1 MAFGLLGTIIPPTKQ
16 NTTWYT
22 GTADKLTVG
31 KISVTSKNPDKAL
44 IRLGYLDG
52 GEVRYFEYNKLI
64 RYQETYETQ
73 DIHLGSGQQ
82 LVVRSDRT
90 DINFLYYGQ
99 TVSDYLNPIKSG
111 VLNNIISNSTTPKT
125 IFVAPSG
132 SRVSA
137 TLSMCNLGSD
147 ISRVKIG
154 ISDAGLGDFD
164 SREYIEYNITIKP
177 GQTYTRTD
185 LKLQE
190 GQTLVGSSDNGSN
203 ISFLCHGRL
212 YYAITGLPDSD
223 DLIVLGNAR
232 ISGNVGIGITASTN
246 TKFHVDGSSI
256 LTGDVNITGGNL
268 DVAKSLNVKG
278 DETNLFTT
286 KVRIKDS
293 NLEIGYVLPGSF
305 TGDIVSGTNV
315 ITNVGDTSGIAI
327 GMIITIPNPNQVTI
341 PADTKV
347 TNVSG
352 TTVEVDNNFQ
362 GTGSDSV
369 TFDTAGASN
378 QTANTGGITVKAGS
392 DIDKTIKWQIDNS
405 QFNFSEGINLAAGK
419 QFTLDNVAVLTHD
432 QVLGMGITM
441 HYPATY
447 SPTGVSTEHIPT
459 QKSTDDL
466 ISTRGKFVN
475 LSAFFAAGIDF

>member
-52 GEVRYFEYNKLI
+52 GEIRYFEYNKLI

-73 DIHLGSGQQ
+73 DIHLGSGQS

-111 VLNNIISNSTTPKT
+111 VLNNIISTNTTPKT

-132 SRVSA
+132 SRVNA

-154 ISDAGLGDFD
+154 ISNGGLGSFD
-164 SREYIEYNITIKP
+164 SKEYIEYNITIKP

-190 GQTLVGSSDNGSN
+190 GQTLVGSSDNGSS

-223 DLIVLGNAR
+223 DLMVLGNAR
-232 ISGNVGIGITASTN
+232 ISGSVGIGITADVN

-256 LTGDVNITGGNL
+256 LTGDVNITGGSL
-268 DVAKSLNVKG
+268 DVAKSLTVRG
-278 DETNLFTT
+278 DETNLLSN
-286 KVRIKDS
+286 KVRIKDA
-293 NLEIGYVLPGSF
+293 NIEIGYVLPSAFSGNVSAGSNF
-305 TGDIVSGTNV
+305 
-315 ITNVGDTSGIAI
+315 ITNVLDTSGIAI
-327 GMIITIPNPNQVTI
+327 GMVLSIPNPNTVTI
-341 PADTKV
+341 PGDTKV
-347 TNVSG
+347 TSISG
-352 TTVEVDNNFQ
+352 TTVEVNNNFT
-362 GTGSDSV
+362 GTGTDYV
-369 TFDTAGASN
+369 TFDTAGSSN
-378 QTANTGGITVKAGS
+378 QTADDAGITIKAGS
-392 DIDKTIKWQIDNS
+392 DIDKTIKWNIINS

-419 QFTLDNVAVLTHD
+419 QFTVNDVAVLTHD

-441 HYPATY
+441 HYPTTY
-447 SPTGVSTEHIPT
+447 NPTGISTEHLPT

-466 ISTRGKFVN
+466 IHARQRDVS

>member
-52 GEVRYFEYNKLI
+52 GEIRYFEYNKLI

-73 DIHLGSGQQ
+73 DIHLGSGQS

-90 DINFLYYGQ
+90 NINFLYYGQ

-111 VLNNIISNSTTPKT
+111 VLNNIISTNTTPKT

-154 ISDAGLGDFD
+154 ISDSDLGSFD
-164 SREYIEYNITIKP
+164 SKEYIEYNITIKP

-190 GQTLVGSSDNGSN
+190 GQTLVGSSDDGSN

-232 ISGNVGIGITASTN
+232 ISGNVGIGITASEN

-268 DVAKSLNVKG
+268 DVAKSLTVKG
-278 DETNLFTT
+278 DDTNLNSN

-293 NLEIGYVLPGSF
+293 NIELGYVLPGSF
-305 TGDIVSGTNV
+305 TGDIVAGTNV

-378 QTANTGGITVKAGS
+378 QTANDGGITLKAGS

-405 QFNFSEGINLAAGK
+405 QFNFSEGINIPVGK
-419 QFTLDNVAVLTHD
+419 QYTLDNVAVLTHD

-441 HYPATY
+441 HYPTSY

>member
-1 MAFGLLGTIIPPTKQ
+1 M
-16 NTTWYT
+16 
-22 GTADKLTVG
+22 
-31 KISVTSKNPDKAL
+31 
-44 IRLGYLDG
+44 
-52 GEVRYFEYNKLI
+52 
-64 RYQETYETQ
+64 
-73 DIHLGSGQQ
+73 
-82 LVVRSDRT
+82 
-90 DINFLYYGQ
+90 
-99 TVSDYLNPIKSG
+99 
-111 VLNNIISNSTTPKT
+111 
-125 IFVAPSG
+125 
-132 SRVSA
+132 
-137 TLSMCNLGSD
+137 
-147 ISRVKIG
+147 
-154 ISDAGLGDFD
+154 
-164 SREYIEYNITIKP
+164 
-177 GQTYTRTD
+177 
-185 LKLQE
+185 
-190 GQTLVGSSDNGSN
+190 
-203 ISFLCHGRL
+203 
-212 YYAITGLPDSD
+212 PDSD

-327 GMIITIPNPNQVTI
+327 GMIISIPNPNQVTI

-419 QFTLDNVAVLTHD
+419 QFTLDNVAVLTHN

-441 HYPATY
+441 HFQQHIVLL
-447 SPTGVSTEHIPT
+447 VSVLNIYQHKRVLMI
-459 QKSTDDL
+459 
-466 ISTRGKFVN
+466 
-475 LSAFFAAGIDF
+475 

>member
-31 KISVTSKNPDKAL
+31 KISITSKNPDKAS

-52 GEVRYFEYNKLI
+52 SDIKYFEYNKII

-73 DIHLGSGQQ
+73 DIHLGSGQS

-99 TVSDYLNPIKSG
+99 TVSDYLNPLKSG
-111 VLNNIISNSTTPKT
+111 VLNNIISTNTIPKT

-132 SRVSA
+132 SRVNA

-147 ISRVKIG
+147 TSRVRIG
-154 ISDAGLGDFD
+154 ISDSDLGSFD
-164 SREYIEYNITIKP
+164 SKEYIEYNITIKP

-223 DLIVLGNAR
+223 DLMVLGNAR
-232 ISGNVGIGITASTN
+232 ISGSVGIGITADQN
-246 TKFHVDGSSI
+246 IKFHVNGSSI
-256 LTGDVNITGGNL
+256 LTGDVNISGGSLN
-268 DVAKSLNVKG
+268 VAKSLTVGG
-278 DETNLFTT
+278 DEVNLNSTQI
-286 KVRIKDS
+286 RIKDS
-293 NLEIGYVLPGSF
+293 NLDIGYVLPGVF
-305 TGDIVSGTNV
+305 SGNATAGSNLISNVTN
-315 ITNVGDTSGIAI
+315 TSGIAI
-327 GMIITIPNPNQVTI
+327 GMIISIPNPNTVTI
-341 PADTKV
+341 PGDTKV
-347 TNVSG
+347 TNVTG
-352 TTVEVDNNFQ
+352 TNVEINNNFT
-362 GTGSDSV
+362 GTGSDYV
-369 TFDTAGASN
+369 TFDTAGSSN
-378 QTANTGGITVKAGS
+378 QTADGGGFTIKAGS
-392 DIDKTIKWQIDNS
+392 DLDKSIKWQINNN

-419 QFTLDNVAVLTHD
+419 QITINDVDVLTHN

-441 HYPATY
+441 NYPADY
-447 SPTGVSTEHIPT
+447 SPTGVSTAHIPT

>member
-22 GTADKLTVG
+22 GTSDNLTVG

-52 GEVRYFEYNKLI
+52 GEIRYFEYNKLI

-73 DIHLGSGQQ
+73 DIHLGSGQS

-111 VLNNIISNSTTPKT
+111 VLNNIISTNTTPKT
-125 IFVAPSG
+125 IFIAPSG

-154 ISDAGLGDFD
+154 ISDGDLGSFD

-232 ISGNVGIGITASTN
+232 ISGNVGIGITAEQN
-246 TKFHVDGSSI
+246 TKFHVDGNSI
-256 LTGDVNITGGNL
+256 LTGNVNISGGNL
-268 DVAKSLNVKG
+268 DVGKSLTVKG
-278 DETNLFTT
+278 DETNLSTV
-286 KVRIKDS
+286 KLRIKDS
-293 NLEIGYVLPGSF
+293 NIELGYVLPGSF
-305 TGDIVSGTNV
+305 TGDIVAGTNV

-378 QTANTGGITVKAGS
+378 QTANTGGIIIKAGS

-405 QFNFSEGINLAAGK
+405 QFNFSEGINLASGK

-441 HYPATY
+441 HYPTSY

>member
-22 GTADKLTVG
+22 GTDDKLTVG
-31 KISVTSKNPDKAL
+31 KISITSKNLDRAS

-52 GEVRYFEYNKLI
+52 SNIKYFEYNKTI

-73 DIHLGSGQQ
+73 DIHLGSGQS
-82 LVVRSDRT
+82 LVVRSDKT

-111 VLNNIISNSTTPKT
+111 ILNHIYSTNTIPKA

-132 SRVSA
+132 SRVNT

-154 ISDAGLGDFD
+154 ISNAALNDFD
-164 SREYIEYNITIKP
+164 AKEYIEYNITIKP

-203 ISFLCHGRL
+203 ISFICHGRL

-223 DLIVLGNAR
+223 DLMVLGNAR
-232 ISGNVGIGITASTN
+232 ISGNVGIGITAE

-256 LTGDVNITGGNL
+256 ITGDVNISGGNL

-278 DETNLFTT
+278 DSTNLNSN

-293 NLEIGYVLPGSF
+293 NVEIGYVLPGVFSGNV
-305 TGDIVSGTNV
+305 TAGTNT
-315 ITNVGDTSGIAI
+315 IQNVVDTSGVAI
-327 GMIITIPNPNQVTI
+327 GMIITIPNPNTVTI
-341 PADTKV
+341 PADTRV
-347 TNVSG
+347 TNVTG
-352 TTVEVDNNFQ
+352 TIVEVNNTFT
-362 GTGSDSV
+362 GNGSDFV
-369 TFDTAGASN
+369 QFDTPGASN
-378 QTANTGGITVKAGS
+378 QTADGGGLTLKAGS
-392 DIDKTIKWQIDNS
+392 DVDKTIKWQIDNS
-405 QFNFSEGINLAAGK
+405 RFNFSEGINLAVGK
-419 QFTLDNVAVLTHD
+419 KLTVNNVEVLTHD

-441 HYPATY
+441 NYPADY
-447 SPTGVSTEHIPT
+447 NPVGVSTEHIT
-459 QKSTDDL
+459 TVKASDDL
-466 ISTRGKFVN
+466 ISARQKDMGLSSFFVQG
-475 LSAFFAAGIDF
+475 F

>member
-22 GTADKLTVG
+22 GTDDKLTVG
-31 KISVTSKNPDKAL
+31 KISITSKNLDRAS

-52 GEVRYFEYNKLI
+52 SNIKYFEYNKTI

-73 DIHLGSGQQ
+73 DIHLGSGQS
-82 LVVRSDRT
+82 LVVRSDKT

-111 VLNNIISNSTTPKT
+111 ILNHIYSTNTIPKA

-132 SRVSA
+132 SRVNT

-154 ISDAGLGDFD
+154 ISNAALNDFD
-164 SREYIEYNITIKP
+164 AKEYIEYNITIKP

-190 GQTLVGSSDNGSN
+190 GQTLVGSSDSGSSV
-203 ISFLCHGRL
+203 SFLCHGRL

-223 DLIVLGNAR
+223 DLMVLGNAR
-232 ISGNVGIGITASTN
+232 ISGNVGIGITAE

-256 LTGDVNITGGNL
+256 LTGDVNISGGNL
-268 DVAKSLNVKG
+268 DVAKSLTVKG
-278 DETNLFTT
+278 DETNLSSV
-286 KVRIKDS
+286 KLRIKDS
-293 NLEIGYVLPGSF
+293 NVEIGYVLPGAF
-305 TGDIVSGTNV
+305 SGNV
-315 ITNVGDTSGIAI
+315 IAGQNTIINVTDTSGIAI
-327 GMIITIPNPNQVTI
+327 GMIISIPNPNTVTI
-341 PADTKV
+341 PGNTKV
-347 TNVSG
+347 TNVIG
-352 TTVEVDNNFQ
+352 TTVEVDNNF
-362 GTGSDSV
+362 TGSGSDYV

-378 QTANTGGITVKAGS
+378 QTANNGGITIKAGA
-392 DIDKTIKWQIDNS
+392 DLDKSIKWQIDNS
-405 QFNFSEGINLAAGK
+405 QFNFSEGINLVAGK
-419 QFTLDNVAVLTHD
+419 QFTVNDVAVLTHD

-441 HYPATY
+441 SYPVDY
-447 SPTGVSTEHIPT
+447 SPTGVSTAHIPT

>member
-52 GEVRYFEYNKLI
+52 GEIRYFEYNKLI
-64 RYQETYETQ
+64 KYQETYETQ
-73 DIHLGSGQQ
+73 DIHLGSGQS

-99 TVSDYLNPIKSG
+99 TVSDYLNPLKSG
-111 VLNNIISNSTTPKT
+111 VLNNIISTNTIPKT

-132 SRVSA
+132 SRVNA

-147 ISRVKIG
+147 TSRVRIG
-154 ISDAGLGDFD
+154 ISDSDLGSFD
-164 SREYIEYNITIKP
+164 SKEYIEYNITIKP

-223 DLIVLGNAR
+223 DLMVLGNAR
-232 ISGNVGIGITASTN
+232 ISGSVGIGITADQN
-246 TKFHVDGSSI
+246 TKFHVNGSSI
-256 LTGDVNITGGNL
+256 LTGDVNISGGSLN
-268 DVAKSLNVKG
+268 VAKSLTVGG
-278 DETNLFTT
+278 DEVNLNSTQI
-286 KVRIKDS
+286 RIKDS
-293 NLEIGYVLPGSF
+293 NLDIGYVLPGVF
-305 TGDIVSGTNV
+305 SGNATAGSNV
-315 ITNVGDTSGIAI
+315 ISNVTNTSGIAI
-327 GMIITIPNPNQVTI
+327 GMIISIPNPNTVTI
-341 PADTKV
+341 TGDTKV
-347 TNVSG
+347 TNVIG
-352 TTVEVDNNFQ
+352 TNVEVNNNF
-362 GTGSDSV
+362 TGSGSDYIN
-369 TFDTAGASN
+369 FDTAGSSN
-378 QTANTGGITVKAGS
+378 QTADGGGITIKAGA
-392 DIDKTIKWQIDNS
+392 DLDKSIKWQINNN
-405 QFNFSEGINLAAGK
+405 QFNFSEGINLVAGK
-419 QFTLDNVAVLTHD
+419 QFTVNDVAVLTHD

-441 HYPATY
+441 SYPVDY
-447 SPTGVSTEHIPT
+447 SPAGVSTAHIPT

>member
-31 KISVTSKNPDKAL
+31 KISITSKNPDKAS

-52 GEVRYFEYNKLI
+52 SDIKYFEYNKII

-73 DIHLGSGQQ
+73 DIHLGSGQS

-90 DINFLYYGQ
+90 NINFLYYGQ

-111 VLNNIISNSTTPKT
+111 VLNNIISTNTIPKT

-132 SRVSA
+132 SRVNA

-154 ISDAGLGDFD
+154 ISDGGLGSFD
-164 SREYIEYNITIKP
+164 SKEYIEYNITIKP

-190 GQTLVGSSDNGSN
+190 GQTLVGSSDSGSSV
-203 ISFLCHGRL
+203 SFLCHGRL

-223 DLIVLGNAR
+223 DLMVLGNAR
-232 ISGNVGIGITASTN
+232 ISGNVGIGITAE

-256 LTGDVNITGGNL
+256 LTGDVNISGGNL
-268 DVAKSLNVKG
+268 DVAKSLTVKG
-278 DETNLFTT
+278 DETNLSSV
-286 KVRIKDS
+286 KLRIKDS
-293 NLEIGYVLPGSF
+293 NVEIGYVLPGAF
-305 TGDIVSGTNV
+305 SGNV
-315 ITNVGDTSGIAI
+315 IAGQNTIINVTDTSGVAI
-327 GMIITIPNPNQVTI
+327 GMIISIPNPNTVTI
-341 PADTKV
+341 PGNTKV
-347 TNVSG
+347 TNVIG
-352 TTVEVDNNFQ
+352 TTVEVDNNF
-362 GTGSDSV
+362 TGSGSDYV

-378 QTANTGGITVKAGS
+378 QTANNGGITIKAGA
-392 DIDKTIKWQIDNS
+392 DLDKSIKWQIDNS
-405 QFNFSEGINLAAGK
+405 QFNFSEGINLVAGK
-419 QFTLDNVAVLTHD
+419 QFTVNNVAVLTHNE
-432 QVLGMGITM
+432 VLGMGITM
-441 HYPATY
+441 DYPVDY
-447 SPTGVSTEHIPT
+447 SPTGVSTAHIPT

>member
-22 GTADKLTVG
+22 GAADKLTVG

-52 GEVRYFEYNKLI
+52 GEIRYFEYNKLI

-73 DIHLGSGQQ
+73 DIHLGSGQS

-111 VLNNIISNSTTPKT
+111 VLNNIISTNTTPKT

-154 ISDAGLGDFD
+154 ISNAGLGDFD
-164 SREYIEYNITIKP
+164 TKEYIEYNITIKP

-190 GQTLVGSSDNGSN
+190 GQTLVGSSDNGSS

-223 DLIVLGNAR
+223 DLIVLGKSR
-232 ISGNVGIGITASTN
+232 FSDNVGIGITADQN
-246 TKFHVDGSSI
+246 TRLHVDGSSI
-256 LTGDVNITGGNL
+256 ITGDVSITGGQL
-268 DVAKSLNVKG
+268 DVRKSLTARG
-278 DETNLFTT
+278 DESNLFTT

-293 NLEIGYVLPGSF
+293 NIDIGFLNAGAF
-305 TGDIVSGTNV
+305 SGQAVAGNNT
-315 ITNVGDTSGIAI
+315 ITNVSDTSSVAPGL
-327 GMIITIPNPNQVTI
+327 IISIPNPNTVTI

-347 TNVSG
+347 TNVYG
-352 TTVEVDNNFQ
+352 TTVEVENNF
-362 GTGSDSV
+362 TGSGSDYIV
-369 TFDTAGASN
+369 FDTAGASN
-378 QTANTGGITVKAGS
+378 FTADGGGLTIKAGA
-392 DIDKTIKWQIDNS
+392 DTDKTIKWQDSNNK
-405 QFNFSEGINLAAGK
+405 FNFSEGINLIAGK
-419 QFTLDNVAVLTHD
+419 EFTVNNVAVLTHD

-441 HYPATY
+441 HYPVDY
-447 SPTGVSTEHIPT
+447 SPAGVSTAHIPT

-466 ISTRGKFVN
+466 IHARQRDVS